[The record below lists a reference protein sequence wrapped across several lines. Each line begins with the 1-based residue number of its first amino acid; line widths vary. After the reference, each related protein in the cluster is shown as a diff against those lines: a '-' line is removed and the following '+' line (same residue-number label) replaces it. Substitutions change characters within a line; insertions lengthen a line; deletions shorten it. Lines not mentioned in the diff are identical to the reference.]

1 MLDEV
6 LIGGFGFDD
15 MWTPLK
21 SLIKSLVSREGGDPP
36 LDVEVLLEDSRCR
49 RWLTTPKEGGAF
61 MVGGGGGGSKHST
74 GLVVMFFDGFSMP
87 FSCLGP
93 FVSWTTG
100 FDVSLGMAMI
110 LGPELDLCKG
120 HEVALELAAD
130 ATTEEPPP
138 AEAFPLPPLLSPV
151 SSRLKMASKSESVAE
166 AIESGLHVIR
176 GGNALPKGSM

>member
-1 MLDEV
+1 
-6 LIGGFGFDD
+6 
-15 MWTPLK
+15 
-21 SLIKSLVSREGGDPP
+21 
-36 LDVEVLLEDSRCR
+36 
-49 RWLTTPKEGGAF
+49 

-100 FDVSLGMAMI
+100 LDVSLGMAMI
-110 LGPELDLCKG
+110 LGPALDLCKG
-120 HEVALELAAD
+120 HEVALELAVA
-130 ATTEEPPP
+130 EEPPP
-138 AEAFPLPPLLSPV
+138 AEAFPLLPLLSPV

>member
-1 MLDEV
+1 
-6 LIGGFGFDD
+6 
-15 MWTPLK
+15 
-21 SLIKSLVSREGGDPP
+21 
-36 LDVEVLLEDSRCR
+36 
-49 RWLTTPKEGGAF
+49 

-110 LGPELDLCKG
+110 LGPVLDLCKG
-120 HEVALELAAD
+120 HEVAFELAA
-130 ATTEEPPP
+130 AVEEPPP
-138 AEAFPLPPLLSPV
+138 AEVFPRPLLSPV

-176 GGNALPKGSM
+176 GGNARPKGSM